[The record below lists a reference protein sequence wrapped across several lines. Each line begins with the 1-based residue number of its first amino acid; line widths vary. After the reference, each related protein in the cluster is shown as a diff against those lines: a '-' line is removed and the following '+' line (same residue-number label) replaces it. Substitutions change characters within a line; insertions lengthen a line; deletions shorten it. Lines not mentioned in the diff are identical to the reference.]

1 MMTARKMKSNV
12 LSVGLASLLLRQLDQ
27 VEADLQNALTG
38 GGNDLKLAD
47 AIVGAAGELV
57 RAALHDC
64 VYLAGDGAATLTV
77 LGLCTAN
84 PAFLS
89 AMHIQKVFSDH
100 GYGQMQDIKDGDGW
114 IIEIVIHPDT
124 VVVRHTIYRQDDK
137 KKRRKFKF
145 KMSIDFVVH
154 RQPVELID
162 VSGKINSIQ
171 FTEDMPRDERDQLMR
186 VLFAR
191 FANIE
196 QHEDTS
202 VHCE

>member
-1 MMTARKMKSNV
+1 MKSNV

-38 GGNDLKLAD
+38 GGSHLKLAD
-47 AIVGAAGELV
+47 AIVGA
-57 RAALHDC
+57 
-64 VYLAGDGAATLTV
+64 AGDGAATLTV

-100 GYGQMQDIKDGDGW
+100 GYGQMQDIKDEDGW

-124 VVVRHTIYRQDDK
+124 VVVRHTIHRQDDK
-137 KKRRKFKF
+137 KKRRKLKF

-154 RQPVELID
+154 LQPVELID
-162 VSGKINSIQ
+162 VSGEINSIQ
-171 FTEDMPRDERDQLMR
+171 FTEDMPRDERDQLMQ
-186 VLFAR
+186 VLSVR
-191 FANIE
+191 FA
-196 QHEDTS
+196 
-202 VHCE
+202 